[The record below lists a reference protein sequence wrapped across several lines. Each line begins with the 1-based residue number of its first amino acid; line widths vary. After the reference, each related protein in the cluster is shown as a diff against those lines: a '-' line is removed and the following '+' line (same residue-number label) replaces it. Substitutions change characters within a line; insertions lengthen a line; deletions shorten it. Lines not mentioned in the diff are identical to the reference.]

1 MITTRF
7 LTWTTGKMEL
17 LFTEMRQAVERA
29 GFGEENQFSFEMS
42 VRYPNG
48 DVKQAL

>member
-7 LTWTTGKMEL
+7 LVWTAGKVEL
-17 LFTEMRQAVERA
+17 LFTKVRQAVERA
-29 GFGEENQFSFEMS
+29 GFGEENQFSFDMS

-48 DVKQAL
+48 DVK